1 MREIDIEG
9 LESALAE
16 GRALVDVRQPQE
28 YAEAHVPGAV
38 LVPMDQLVS
47 RIDEVPKDEPV
58 YVICKVGSRSA
69 AVTEFLSVHGYDAV
83 NVAGGTAAWVR
94 SGRPYDQGM

>member
-9 LESALAE
+9 LEGALAE
-16 GRALVDVRQPQE
+16 GAALLDVRQPQE
-28 YAEAHVPGAV
+28 YAAAHVPGAV
-38 LVPMDQLVS
+38 LVPMDQVVA
-47 RIDEVPKDEPV
+47 RIDELTRDEPL

-69 AVTEFLSVHGYDAV
+69 AVAEFLSVHGFDAV

-94 SGRPYDQGM
+94 SGRPYDQGL

>member
-16 GRALVDVRQPQE
+16 GGALVDVRQPQE

-69 AVTEFLSVHGYDAV
+69 AVAEFLTVHGYDAV

>member
-1 MREIDIEG
+1 MREIDIDG
-9 LESALAE
+9 LESALAD
-16 GRALVDVRQPQE
+16 GAALVDVRQPQE
-28 YAEAHVPGAV
+28 YAEAHVAGAV
-38 LVPMDQLVS
+38 LIPMDQLVA
-47 RIDEVPKDEPV
+47 RIGELDKEEPV

-69 AVTEFLSVHGYDAV
+69 AVAEFLSVQGYDAV